1 MRKFLIAAAAMVAGA
16 NVFAMSLAEAS
27 AKITDIIK
35 DTSVMSSVAKELSAD
50 DQVLFLKRVN
60 SAVANTKRSADS
72 KTAIFAAV
80 NRAALIAHKDG
91 NLKSLVA
98 EMFATVPPASLTVIN
113 EIFAKEL
120 FNRKAN
126 PAKPVSDETFK
137 KHALA
142 TMEVVQARTTGT
154 DKDVRDAFA
163 ILMFLRASEGTPADL
178 KDILISK
185 LSDEET
191 RQLAK
196 ESWIPSAMAE
206 GKAKTYDPM
215 LAVADVSIEDTPS
228 PAANFVN
235 FQGATVL
242 MVSLMSDVSATVD
255 KKGAKPVAYTEMFL
269 DPNKY
274 ALPDEGTAGLNRVP
288 RSLDPNDPW
297 YPGHH
302 RDKHKGDDIS
312 GGGGESGGY
321 RMQTTF

>member
-1 MRKFLIAAAAMVAGA
+1 MKKIFTAAAAMVLGVNAL
-16 NVFAMSLAEAS
+16 AMSLAEAS

-35 DTSVMSSVAKELSAD
+35 DPSKMSSVAKELSSD
-50 DQVLFLKRVN
+50 DQILFLKRVN
-60 SAVANTKRSADS
+60 SAIEGTKRSVDS
-72 KTAIFAAV
+72 KTALFCDV
-80 NRAALIAHKDG
+80 NRAALVSHKGG
-91 NLKSLVA
+91 NLKSLIA

-113 EIFAKEL
+113 EIFAQQL

-137 KHALA
+137 KHALS

-163 ILMFLRASEGTPADL
+163 IIMFLRASEGTPADL
-178 KDILISK
+178 KDVLISK

-206 GKAKTYDPM
+206 GKAKSYDPM
-215 LAVADVSIEDTPS
+215 LAVADVAIADTPS

-235 FQGATVL
+235 LQGPAVL
-242 MVSLMSDVSATVD
+242 MVSLMSDVSPTLDKNGNATVT
-255 KKGAKPVAYTEMFL
+255 YSEMFL

-274 ALPDEGTAGLNRVP
+274 ALPSEGIGGLNRVP

-297 YPGHH
+297 YPGHG
-302 RDKHKGDDIS
+302 RNDDVS
-312 GGGGESGGY
+312 GEAGGY

>member
-1 MRKFLIAAAAMVAGA
+1 MKKILIAAAAMVLSVNAL
-16 NVFAMSLAEAS
+16 AMSLAEAS

-35 DTSVMSSVAKELSAD
+35 DPSKMSSIAKELSAD
-50 DQVLFLKRVN
+50 DQILFLKRVN
-60 SAVANTKRSADS
+60 SAIEGTKRSVDS
-72 KTAIFAAV
+72 KTELFCEV
-80 NRAALIAHKDG
+80 NKAALVSHKDG

-98 EMFATVPPASLTVIN
+98 EMFATVSPASLTVIN
-113 EIFAKEL
+113 EVFAQQL

-126 PAKPVSDETFK
+126 PAKPVSDEAFK
-137 KHALA
+137 KHALS
-142 TMEVVQARTTGT
+142 TMEAVQARTTGT

-255 KKGAKPVAYTEMFL
+255 KKGTKPVVYSEMFL

-312 GGGGESGGY
+312 SGGGESGGY

>member
-1 MRKFLIAAAAMVAGA
+1 MKKILIAAAAMVLSVNAL
-16 NVFAMSLAEAS
+16 AMSLAEAS

-35 DTSVMSSVAKELSAD
+35 DPSMMSSVAKELSAD
-50 DQVLFLKRVN
+50 DQIIFLKRIN
-60 SAVANTKRSADS
+60 SAIEGTKRSVDS
-72 KTAIFAAV
+72 KTSLFCEV
-80 NRAALIAHKDG
+80 NRAALVARKDG

-113 EIFAKEL
+113 ELFAKQL

-126 PAKPVSDETFK
+126 PAKPVSDEMFK
-137 KHALA
+137 KHAVS

-178 KDILISK
+178 KDVLISK
-185 LSDEET
+185 LSDEES

-206 GKAKTYDPM
+206 GKAKSYDPM
-215 LAVADVSIEDTPS
+215 LAVADVSIADTPS

-235 FQGATVL
+235 LQGPAVL
-242 MVSLMSDVSATVD
+242 MVSLMSDVSPMVD
-255 KKGAKPVAYTEMFL
+255 KNGNAKVVYSEMFL

-274 ALPDEGTAGLNRVP
+274 ALPSEGIGGLNRVP

-297 YPGHH
+297 YPGHG
-302 RDKHKGDDIS
+302 RNDDVS
-312 GGGGESGGY
+312 SEAGGY